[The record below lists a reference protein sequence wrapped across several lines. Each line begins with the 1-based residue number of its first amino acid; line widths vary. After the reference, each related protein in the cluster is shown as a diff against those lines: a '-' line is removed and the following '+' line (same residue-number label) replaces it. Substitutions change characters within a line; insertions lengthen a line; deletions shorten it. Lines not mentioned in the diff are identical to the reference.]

1 MITEFSQTSVG
12 WSSMLHIYECIVLW
26 VECRIEFRM
35 YWTCLKCH
43 KDEEVTHVLSV
54 AMRQRQI
61 PSRERK
67 FLCLKPGSNLSQMY
81 WIKEKKEVGEI
92 KKKRP
97 WVETRKEGLP
107 ETQSRGVGLN
117 RLWIKVCTAI
127 DIQKRALTPCPLT
140 AQYTEQKT
148 KFDWN
153 SSRTVSCKCSWFIL

>member
-1 MITEFSQTSVG
+1 
-12 WSSMLHIYECIVLW
+12 MLHIYEYIVLW
-26 VECRIEFRM
+26 IECGMCSWM
-35 YWTCLKCH
+35 YWTALKCH
-43 KDEEVTHVLSV
+43 KDGEVTHVLSV

-81 WIKEKKEVGEI
+81 WIKREKRGGSDKKDHEWKLEKKDCQKPNRGG
-92 KKKRP
+92 
-97 WVETRKEGLP
+97 W
-107 ETQSRGVGLN
+107 GVGLN
-117 RLWIKVCTAI
+117 RLWIKVCTAT

-153 SSRTVSCKCSWFIL
+153 S